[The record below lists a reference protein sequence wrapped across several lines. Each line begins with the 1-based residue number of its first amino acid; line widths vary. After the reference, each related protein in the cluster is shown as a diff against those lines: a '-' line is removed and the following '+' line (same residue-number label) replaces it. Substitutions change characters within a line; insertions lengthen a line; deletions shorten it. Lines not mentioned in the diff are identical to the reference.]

1 MKNYQ
6 EIYNEFQSFI
16 KVIENEVLNM
26 VIHSNMSP
34 KAIVEVW
41 EDTEP
46 VFKKYNVPLTEREL
60 ETTIDVVILPKLL
73 NELNFVVGSSAAT
86 CIEGG

>member
-1 MKNYQ
+1 
-6 EIYNEFQSFI
+6 
-16 KVIENEVLNM
+16 M